1 MIKFVSTLA
10 TAWLLL
16 AHQGLAE
23 IATGGSVDDE
33 NLSVVYESDT
43 GNLSIDTAGKTVA
56 VLELVSESSL
66 FQYSDGDLLKGLFDV
81 NSPQKIFKLAPEGW
95 TVFRLEKAL
104 PPNQTAEAVAKDL
117 SVDGSYLEG
126 GAIRNVDLVMVNGE
140 ESKVTP
146 TSKAEAVPPA
156 YAFHLT
162 EFSVSPALL
171 PRLVAVQS
179 IGELEAIEN
188 GLVKAGTAKITR
200 KMQSSIR
207 PGESTTI
214 TTTRSAVRT
223 PDSRRAARGMSI
235 SQSNSVTLHITA
247 KDGNTVG
254 VQLAINTGSPV
265 ARAAGKSKFNLAS
278 YIETE
283 LDKPVAMFGASG
295 NETKVILLTITK
307 R

>member
-1 MIKFVSTLA
+1 MIKFVPTLA
-10 TAWLLL
+10 AAWLLL
-16 AHQGLAE
+16 SQHGLSE
-23 IATGGSVDDE
+23 IATGGSVDDK

-43 GNLSIDTAGKTVA
+43 GSLSIDTAGKMVT

-66 FQYSDGDLLKGLFDV
+66 FQYSDDHLLKGLFDV

-95 TVFRLEKAL
+95 TEFRLEKAL
-104 PPNQTAEAVAKDL
+104 PPNLTAKAVAKDL
-117 SVDGSYLEG
+117 DVDGSYLDG
-126 GAIRNVDLVMVNGE
+126 GAIMNVDLVMVNGE
-140 ESKVTP
+140 ESK
-146 TSKAEAVPPA
+146 EAPSETESA
-156 YAFHLT
+156 AQSYAFQLT
-162 EFSVSPALL
+162 EFSVTPTLL

-179 IGELEAIEN
+179 IEELEAIEN

-200 KMQSSIR
+200 KLQSSIR

-235 SQSNSVTLHITA
+235 SQSNSVTLRITA
-247 KDGNTVG
+247 KGDNTVG

-265 ARAAGKSKFNLAS
+265 VRASGQSKLSLTS

-283 LDKPVAMFGASG
+283 LDKPVAMFGAAG
-295 NETKVILLTITK
+295 KETRVILLTITK